1 MTRRWSSE
9 AQVLE
14 EMERLADM
22 SMEMAADYKG
32 QAVEAA
38 EAEALHKSLRARRI
52 LQAQATHAGNT
63 GRAPSMALAEVT
75 AEADNA
81 VADALQDRLVK
92 SAIAD
97 STRETLRSVRTNQD
111 ALRTA
116 AASHRTSPI

>member
-1 MTRRWSSE
+1 VTRRWSSE

-22 SMEMAADYKG
+22 SMDLAAQYKG
-32 QAVEAA
+32 QAVESA

-52 LQAQATHAGNT
+52 LAAQASHAAGT
-63 GRAPSMALAEVT
+63 GRAPSMALAEVV
-75 AEADNA
+75 AEADDD

-116 AASHRTSPI
+116 AASHRTTPI

>member
-22 SMEMAADYKG
+22 SMDLAAEYKG
-32 QAVEAA
+32 QAVESA
-38 EAEALHKSLRARRI
+38 EAEAMHKSLRARRI
-52 LQAQATHAGNT
+52 LAAKAGGVT
-63 GRAPSMALAEVT
+63 SVALAEVT
-75 AEADNA
+75 AEAADD

-92 SAIAD
+92 AALAD

-116 AASHRTSPI
+116 AASHRIPQA